1 MRAPCIMMSPF
12 ASGSSHVDDPLH
24 SSMLVLLLQQGMG
37 SVSASNAHFP
47 AECVSDSQ
55 TLNTAQDGTDL
66 PATRL
71 QMAMSIAPNSS
82 LAGSLHPGLICSL
95 VDCRVS
101 SGKLDSGLT
110 GGSEPRRSSA
120 RAPKRKTP
128 ARQDRD
134 EEASLTSRSARANSS
149 AGEATPFSP
158 PTLVWESQ
166 PLYQVDAF
174 HSLHSACN

>member
-1 MRAPCIMMSPF
+1 MCFCQRASQ
-12 ASGSSHVDDPLH
+12 H
-24 SSMLVLLLQQGMG
+24 STGIHRPSCCL
-37 SVSASNAHFP
+37 SANGHDHHA
-47 AECVSDSQ
+47 DSF
-55 TLNTAQDGTDL
+55 
-66 PATRL
+66 
-71 QMAMSIAPNSS
+71 
-82 LAGSLHPGLICSL
+82 LAGSWHPDLISSL
-95 VDCRVS
+95 VGRRTS

-166 PLYQVDAF
+166 PLYQVGT
-174 HSLHSACN
+174 